1 MYKPPFLKVRDI
13 IRKGIDFDLKDESF
27 PSPYVLELRIQLPPH
42 SSMPLSSTAL
52 SDLPSTPLLGI
63 HWIFLFSDLITL
75 PVLDCHGF
83 DYCYSFSVSELSD
96 FLLRNYSKSFSCY
109 DTFHRPVWLSYS
121 TFQTG
126 PWYSIQ
132 TTFLNSIVITSELIL
147 YVSNSFEMLH

>member
-1 MYKPPFLKVRDI
+1 MKVFPVLMSWSPGFSYLHIVQCLCPQLLFLI
-13 IRKGIDFDLKDESF
+13 CLLPHFLASTESF
-27 PSPYVLELRIQLPPH
+27 CFLTSLLCLFWIA
-42 SSMPLSSTAL
+42 M
-52 SDLPSTPLLGI
+52 DL
-63 HWIFLFSDLITL
+63 
-75 PVLDCHGF
+75 F